1 MLASGWPH
9 SGFYRGIA
17 IKKSDRD
24 RIFDPSWRSIVI
36 ETEDGL
42 RLEAP
47 LTDSF
52 WQNCS
57 EVRYGQVGRWLQA
70 NGFGRR
76 ADGNP
81 PRFHL
86 RQIGRDNRFRL
97 TVVSR

>member
-57 EVRYGQVGRWLQA
+57 EVRYGQVGRCVWTVTVGHTFQH
-70 NGFGRR
+70 RR
-76 ADGNP
+76 SP
-81 PRFHL
+81 L
-86 RQIGRDNRFRL
+86 S
-97 TVVSR
+97 VSDL